1 MHVSTT
7 PRGGTGQL
15 QPIKIAHRA
24 PMRSVLI
31 IPFRGTKS
39 RPRCLQRDNWT
50 AKINENDERFVWGH
64 KCHRKLLGAWLF
76 SGAFG
81 RCDGCHADVR
91 FAPHQRAALECLL
104 RAGVLIGGTAPGL
117 NVRFVSPERHS
128 LDTATPQAR
137 VQNTMKRPGANAG
150 PFPNRTHQ
158 TRRVDY
164 SITCTMRWEC
174 GSTST
179 VRSLTTVYR

>member
-1 MHVSTT
+1 MKMTSGLC
-7 PRGGTGQL
+7 GGTNAIGNCSEYGYFL
-15 QPIKIAHRA
+15 VH
-24 PMRSVLI
+24 L
-31 IPFRGTKS
+31 
-39 RPRCLQRDNWT
+39 
-50 AKINENDERFVWGH
+50 
-64 KCHRKLLGAWLF
+64 
-76 SGAFG
+76 G
-81 RCDGCHADVR
+81 RCDGCHRGCPLWVTSGHAACR
-91 FAPHQRAALECLL
+91 AMSALPPHHRAALECPL

-158 TRRVDY
+158 THRVDY
-164 SITCTMRWEC
+164 SMTCTMRWEC